1 MEFELKE
8 NIITAFGNIEEGD
21 GAKFIS
27 IFSELE
33 RKYASVIIKLHTFGG
48 SVFDGNMMYNAIAGS
63 VARVTIYIVGV
74 AASMGAVLSL
84 SVDEVYMVENGY
96 LMIHAPSV
104 NGSGTAKDLESS
116 VKLLKLIETNFIK
129 KLQQKTGK
137 SAEYLQNWLSADTW
151 FDAEQALNEGLI
163 KGITAPEVSFE
174 KFDPR
179 KLPTQEAFSRFN
191 ASFNS
196 KKFNNKYNMDLRK
209 SLINKFDLLSGTSD
223 TKIIQ
228 EVEQRINLRLSIIEL
243 LKLDKGVSDDEILEA
258 IKTLLDEK
266 QASTEEQEQEARL
279 LITQARS
286 QGLITAEQESYLHG
300 MLKKDFKGAKHFLK
314 GMSKPQT
321 NPFNISAL
329 IRKNTG
335 TEETLQG
342 SNSKP
347 KSEWDI
353 EDYRKYDPK
362 ELERNPQL
370 YKRLIEEKYN
380 K

>member
-286 QGLITAEQESYLHG
+286 QGLITAEQESYLLVC
-300 MLKKDFKGAKHFLK
+300 LKRI
-314 GMSKPQT
+314 SKVL
-321 NPFNISAL
+321 NIF
-329 IRKNTG
+329 
-335 TEETLQG
+335 
-342 SNSKP
+342 
-347 KSEWDI
+347 
-353 EDYRKYDPK
+353 
-362 ELERNPQL
+362 
-370 YKRLIEEKYN
+370 
-380 K
+380 